1 MDGRSPHVDNVGLI
15 AKRSDREGVGVV
27 FFQYLN
33 PAEVKFATALH
44 FSYFIPHE
52 VERSVTGCEPAVP
65 IEISH
70 RLYLLLYHE
79 HTR

>member
-1 MDGRSPHVDNVGLI
+1 M
-15 AKRSDREGVGVV
+15 

-33 PAEVKFATALH
+33 LAEVKFATALH